1 MYEVEIKVQAA
12 HEEVRSKLDEQ
23 GATRLERVLQTDTY
37 YDAPHRDF
45 KATDEALRIRREHN
59 RDADTLIHQL
69 TYKGPRIDDNSKT
82 RIEHEMEIDA
92 PSTMDA
98 ILLALGF
105 EPAATVEKLR
115 RRYRLEA
122 YTITLDAVTD
132 LGEFVEIETAVE
144 SKAAVPAAR
153 SQAFEHCRSLGLDPD
168 EQLTTSYLGLLK

>member
-12 HEEVRSKLDEQ
+12 HEQVRSKLDEH
-23 GATRLERVLQTDTY
+23 GATRLEQVQQTDTY

-59 RDADTLIHQL
+59 RDAETLIHKL

-92 PSTMDA
+92 PATMDD
-98 ILLALGF
+98 ILTALGF

-115 RRYRLEA
+115 HRYRLGA
-122 YTITLDAVTD
+122 YTITLDDVTN

-144 SKAAVPAAR
+144 SEAAVTDAR
-153 SQAFEHCRSLGLDPD
+153 NRAFEHCRSLGLDPD